1 MIYQHTN
8 LNYEKSIFLTFD
20 IDWAHDDVI
29 KDTIEILAAENVKA
43 TFFITHDCDALNDL
57 RLNRSF
63 ELGIHPNFNPLLNAE
78 PGLKPFTQVVDHLML
93 LIPDAKSV
101 RSHSLVQSSR
111 ILDYFASCGLRIDA
125 NIYIPISSG
134 IICKPFVIWNN
145 ILRVPHFWEDDL
157 YLLRNDIVN
166 YDVSTFLSYEGIKVF
181 DFHPIHVYLNTESIT
196 RYENAKPHYHN
207 AGELIKF
214 RNHGADGT
222 RQFLIDL
229 IRESKSR
236 GLTFRTLEELLV

>member
-1 MIYQHTN
+1 MIYQYAN
-8 LNYEKSIFLTFD
+8 FNYKKSIFLTFD

-29 KDTIEILAAENVKA
+29 KDTIEILNAENIKA
-43 TFFITHDCDALNDL
+43 TFFITHDCEVLNEL
-57 RLNRSF
+57 RSNKNF

-78 PGLKPFTQVVDHLML
+78 SDLGSFTQVIDYLMQL
-93 LIPDAKSV
+93 MPDAKSV

-125 NIYIPISSG
+125 NLYIPVNSD
-134 IICKPFVIWNN
+134 IICRPFSIWNN

-157 YLLRNDIVN
+157 HLLGNNTEN
-166 YDVSTFLSYEGIKVF
+166 YDLSIFFNYEGLKVF
-181 DFHPIHVYLNTESIT
+181 DFHPIHVYLNTESID

-207 AGELIKF
+207 AGELLKF

-222 RQFLIDL
+222 RQFLLDL

-236 GLTFRTLEELLV
+236 GFTFKLLEELLT